1 MKNALKDAN
10 LELHHVGHI
19 NCHATSTP
27 LGDQIELNAIKN
39 VFGDTVSNS
48 PAITS
53 TKSSVGH
60 LLGAA
65 GATEAIFTLLAC
77 HHGTIPATLNLDNP
91 IDTQLHIVAKRSQPW
106 TQNRRV
112 ALSNSFGFG
121 GTNASLVLGNF
132 IE

>member
-1 MKNALKDAN
+1 MRNALDDAK
-10 LELHHVGHI
+10 LELKQVGHI

-27 LGDQIELNAIKN
+27 LGDQIELNAIKDL
-39 VFGDTVSNS
+39 FGDLSRS
-48 PAITS
+48 LALTS

-77 HHGTIPATLNLDNP
+77 HHGLIPPTLNLDNS
-91 IDTQLHIVAKRSQPW
+91 IDNQLNIVVGKCEQW
-106 TQNRRV
+106 TQDRRV

-121 GTNASLVLGNF
+121 GTNASLAIGNF